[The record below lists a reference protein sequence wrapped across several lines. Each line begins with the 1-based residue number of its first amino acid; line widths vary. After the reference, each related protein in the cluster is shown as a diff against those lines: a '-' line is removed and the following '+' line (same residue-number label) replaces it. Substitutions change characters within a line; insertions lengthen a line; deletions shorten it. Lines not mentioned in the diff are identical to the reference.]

1 MSRLASWGIVVA
13 NDLRI
18 DPGGLRAGAISS
30 EMIAAELTAETVD
43 AAADS
48 PTHTGVSAMD
58 AAVSAVRARQSTR
71 VSAQAADMLAGA
83 SRFEAVDEE
92 SAGGLAELM

>member
-1 MSRLASWGIVVA
+1 MA
-13 NDLRI
+13 NDLRV

-43 AAADS
+43 AALVS

-58 AAVSAVRARQSTR
+58 AAVSAARGRQSTR
-71 VSAQAADMLAGA
+71 VSAQAGDMLAGA
-83 SRFEAVDEE
+83 SRFEAVDDET
-92 SAGGLAELM
+92 AGGLAELM